1 MTKKERI
8 QKKITEK
15 KNLQRFLAREKY
27 ATAEG
32 LAHDCLRYASACR
45 DGRLLCN
52 IESVSASGMSRVL
65 AFYEVAKLDQPLNDG
80 RKFCLL
86 NFHQLFRALGYT
98 RSGDGFRVSGCG
110 MDMVFATNY
119 EIIHSLAALGAV
131 SDAEAKKLAQITPP
145 YL

>member
-1 MTKKERI
+1 MTTKERI
-8 QKKITEK
+8 QKKISEN
-15 KNLQRFLAREKY
+15 KNLQKFLAREKY

-32 LAHDCLRYASACR
+32 LAQDCLRYASACR

-52 IESVSASGMSRVL
+52 IESVSSSGMSRVM
-65 AFYEVAKLDQPLNDG
+65 AFYEIAKLDQPLNDG

-86 NFHQLFRALGYT
+86 NFNQLFRALGYT

-119 EIIHSLAALGAV
+119 EIVHSLAALGAV
-131 SDAEAKKLAQITPP
+131 SAAEVKKLAQITPP